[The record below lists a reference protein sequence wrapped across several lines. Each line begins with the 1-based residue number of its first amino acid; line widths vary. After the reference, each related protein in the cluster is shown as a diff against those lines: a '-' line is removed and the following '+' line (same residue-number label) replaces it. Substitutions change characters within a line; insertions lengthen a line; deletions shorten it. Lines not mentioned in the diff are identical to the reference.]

1 MADILTTIVEKRK
14 ADIQRLG
21 VTFGFD
27 TIYMT
32 DFDMNIIVFGLY
44 IVQSILGCISGYF
57 DFTNNKCCR
66 K

>member
-1 MADILTTIVEKRK
+1 MVLIGYPVKTLISIV
-14 ADIQRLG
+14 G

-32 DFDMNIIVFGLY
+32 NFDMNIVVFGLY
-44 IVQSILGCISGYF
+44 IVQSILGCISRYF
-57 DFTNNKCCR
+57 DFANNKCGR